1 MRRAAG
7 LLFVVSL
14 ALGLGLGAPGAA
26 HAQGAADVA
35 LARDLFREGVELAQ
49 QGRWDEARERYR
61 RSLALKRAPLTL
73 YSLGVAQQQTGRFVE
88 AIENF
93 RAFLAEREP
102 ENPATV
108 PYEQPSREAVLALEK
123 RVARLDIEI
132 VPAAAKAVRLE
143 VDGVLVP
150 EAALGLPRPV
160 DPGEHVIVV
169 SAEGFRPARSTAKLA
184 EGERGKV
191 TLRMEPAP
199 GPRLSAPMPSD
210 TPSRALPIAL
220 VASGGTL
227 FAAGLGVGL
236 AGVSAAATAPTRDG
250 PAANR
255 ARTLTLAGDVAGGVG
270 LAVLGVGTVLMI
282 LAPTNPPASAP
293 QKGAWVRPVVTGDG
307 VGVRF

>member
-1 MRRAAG
+1 MRRGAA
-7 LLFVVSL
+7 LLCVL
-14 ALGLGLGAPGAA
+14 ALGLGASGAA
-26 HAQGAADVA
+26 RAQGAAADVA

-102 ENPATV
+102 DNPATV
-108 PYEQPSREAVLALEK
+108 PYEGPAREAVVALEK
-123 RVARLDIEI
+123 RVARLDIAIE
-132 VPAAAKAVRLE
+132 PAAAKGLRLE
-143 VDGVLVP
+143 VDGERVP

-160 DPGEHVIVV
+160 DPGERVIVV
-169 SAEGFRPARSTAKLA
+169 AAEGFRPARTTAKLA
-184 EGERGKV
+184 EGERKKV

-199 GPRLSAPMPSD
+199 GPRSLAGPPVAGD
-210 TPSRALPIAL
+210 GPGRALPIAL

-236 AGVSAAATAPTRDG
+236 AGVGAAASAPTRDG
-250 PAANR
+250 PEADR
-255 ARTLTLAGDVAGGVG
+255 ARTLSLAGDVAGGVG
-270 LAVLGVGTVLMI
+270 LAVLAVGTVLMV
-282 LAPTNPPASAP
+282 LTPTNPPQNGP
-293 QKGAWVRPVVTGDG
+293 QKAWVRPVVTGEG
-307 VGVRF
+307 VGLRF